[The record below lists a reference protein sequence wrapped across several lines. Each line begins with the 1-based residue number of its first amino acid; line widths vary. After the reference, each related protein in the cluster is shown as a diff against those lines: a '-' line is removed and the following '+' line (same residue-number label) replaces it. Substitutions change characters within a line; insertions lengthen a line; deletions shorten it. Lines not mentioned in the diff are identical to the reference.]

1 MTKDELLTSL
11 KPMTK
16 DEEIQWMLALGSA
29 LTISARDA
37 YVPGELNADPV
48 QLMGFNELQH
58 QIDGRLHAVETNS
71 EWTTES
77 FIEGLLEKGQMYKTS
92 GGLGWAIK
100 RSLQTVQHKR

>member
-58 QIDGRLHAVETNS
+58 QSMAVFMPSKQTQN
-71 EWTTES
+71 
-77 FIEGLLEKGQMYKTS
+77 GQRRALS
-92 GGLGWAIK
+92 
-100 RSLQTVQHKR
+100 TVY